1 MLWKNLAVLIGLA
14 WVTTTFAAGKI
25 AAETMDDALSHK
37 IEQSNSKSQKR
48 GVANEE
54 GRTTSSEEAGSSD
67 PQYWN
72 WDSSTEQEGS
82 EQHFEPSVEDE
93 SEY

>member
-1 MLWKNLAVLIGLA
+1 MLWKNLAILIGLA

-25 AAETMDDALSHK
+25 AAETMDDALGHK
-37 IEQSNSKSQKR
+37 IERSGSKSQKR
-48 GVANEE
+48 GVANDD
-54 GRTTSSEEAGSSD
+54 GNYDEAAGASD

-72 WDSSTEQEGS
+72 WENLETQLPKSEG
-82 EQHFEPSVEDE
+82 FDPSVEDE

>member
-1 MLWKNLAVLIGLA
+1 MLWKNLAVLIGFA

-25 AAETMDDALSHK
+25 AGETMDDALNHK
-37 IEQSNSKSQKR
+37 IEHSKTKATKR

-54 GRTTSSEEAGSSD
+54 GRSTSSEDAGSSD

-72 WDSSTEQEGS
+72 WDQSAEQES
-82 EQHFEPSVEDE
+82 ADHSFEPSVEDE
-93 SEY
+93 SEF

>member
-14 WVTTTFAAGKI
+14 WVTTTFAGNKI
-25 AAETMDDALSHK
+25 ASETMDDALNHK
-37 IEQSNSKSQKR
+37 IDHSSSKSQKR

-54 GRTTSSEEAGSSD
+54 ARDVSSEDAAGASD

-72 WDSSTEQEGS
+72 WETSEEPTADS
-82 EQHFEPSVEDE
+82 FEPSVEDE